1 MVMLIR
7 ALTCCAAVCCRIR
20 FQTLALDGLTTT
32 YADTVC
38 AQRDAFQGALD
49 GTDFLHIAGDL
60 RQVDVDEQVGEGL
73 ILEIVDSTGN
83 IGIAFVVG
91 PREHLTRLVPQFAPS
106 VPQLVLEV

>member
-1 MVMLIR
+1 MARISCTSR
-7 ALTCCAAVCCRIR
+7 AISARLTS
-20 FQTLALDGLTTT
+20 
-32 YADTVC
+32 
-38 AQRDAFQGALD
+38 
-49 GTDFLHIAGDL
+49 
-60 RQVDVDEQVGEGL
+60 EQVGEGL